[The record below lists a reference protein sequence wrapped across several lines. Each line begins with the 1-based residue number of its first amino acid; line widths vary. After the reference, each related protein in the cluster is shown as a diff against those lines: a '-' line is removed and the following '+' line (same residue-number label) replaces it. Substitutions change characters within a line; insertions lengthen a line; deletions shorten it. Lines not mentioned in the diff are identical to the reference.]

1 MKMLVVSINDF
12 VSEKFNII
20 LNWALNNNITNINI
34 LSNGFNKDKLL
45 KLKDEVPSTSIDIKL
60 YLDYKDSYKLSE
72 NDIKNCLLNR
82 NDLFI
87 ERNIINQY
95 EFYNKRINIINN
107 LYNNIDFLSMIE
119 DNNNYN
125 IFIYKDKKYSFD
137 FQLNL
142 SMKSIFIGIPY
153 LNDYDDFIVLDINNN
168 RIDGYHYNIKNDN
181 IYEEVLFKI

>member
-12 VSEKFNII
+12 VNEKFNII

-87 ERNIINQY
+87 ER
-95 EFYNKRINIINN
+95 NIINN